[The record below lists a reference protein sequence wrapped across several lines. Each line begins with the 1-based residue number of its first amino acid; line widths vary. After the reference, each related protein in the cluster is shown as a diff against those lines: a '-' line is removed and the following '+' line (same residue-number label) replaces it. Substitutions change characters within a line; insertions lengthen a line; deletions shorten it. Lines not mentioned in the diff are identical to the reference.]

1 MYSKAIFWFR
11 RDLRLDDNTA
21 LNEAFKHSKEIYPVF
36 IFDKN
41 ILDKLSKP
49 EDKRI
54 TIIWQALQEIKA
66 KLNSVG
72 SDLIIVYGN
81 PVELI
86 PLLTDLIDAQAVFTN
101 RDYEGYAL
109 HRDETVQAK
118 LNEKDRHFLTSK
130 DHLIFESSEVLK
142 PDQKP
147 YTVFTPF
154 KKKWLEALTGKESI
168 YLNNFDNQKY
178 LNLSHLANNHKI
190 SNVRIQ
196 LERNNIIQ
204 LAHDEDLKLINFHL
218 SKLDIIINA
227 SFAHQRLKDFINLN
241 IKKYK
246 IQRDFPDLNSN
257 SGLSIDLRFGTISI
271 RECVLAAWRLLEQTT
286 DLNEAENISCWLSEL
301 IWREFYSMILQS
313 FPYVEK
319 QAFREA
325 YQKLNWQK
333 DQKLL
338 SAWQEG
344 LTGYPIVDAGMRQ
357 LKQTGQ
363 LHNRLRMICASFLTK
378 DLLIDWKLGEA
389 HFANYLLDF
398 DLASNNGGWQW
409 TASVGTDASPYF
421 RIFNPI
427 LQSQKFDPE
436 AKYIKKWLPELKD
449 IEATK
454 IHKLDFQL
462 NNYPKPIVKHEEVKP
477 KVLQLFKT

>member
-1 MYSKAIFWFR
+1 MYSKSIFWFR
-11 RDLRLDDNTA
+11 RDLRLDDNIA
-21 LNEAFKHSKEIYPVF
+21 LNEAFKHSQEVYPVF
-36 IFDKN
+36 IFDNN
-41 ILDKLSKP
+41 ILDKLSNP

-54 TIIWQALQEIKA
+54 TMIWQALQEIKA
-66 KLNSVG
+66 KLNSIG
-72 SDLIIVYGN
+72 SDLTIVYGN
-81 PVELI
+81 PTELI
-86 PLLTDLIDAQAVFTN
+86 PLLAELIDAQAVFTN

-109 HRDETVQAK
+109 RRDETVQAK
-118 LNEKDRHFLTSK
+118 LNEKDRHFFSSK

-142 PDQKP
+142 PDRKP

-154 KKKWLEALTGKESI
+154 KKRWLEVLTDQENI
-168 YLNNFDNQKY
+168 YLKNFDNQPY

-190 SNVRIQ
+190 SNLRIQ

-204 LAHDEDLKLINFHL
+204 LAHDQDLKLINFHL
-218 SKLDIIINA
+218 IDLNILLNSSA
-227 SFAHQRLKDFINLN
+227 GQARLKNFINLN

-257 SGLSIDLRFGTISI
+257 SSLSIDLRFGTISI
-271 RECVLAAWRLLEQTT
+271 RECVRSAWRLQEQTT
-286 DLNEAENISCWLSEL
+286 NINEAENINCWISEL

-333 DQKLL
+333 DEKLL
-338 SAWQEG
+338 LAWQEG

-427 LQSQKFDPE
+427 LQSQKFDAE
-436 AKYIKKWLPELKD
+436 AKYIKNWLPELKD
-449 IEATK
+449 IEPSK

-462 NNYPKPIVKHEEVKP
+462 DNYPQPIVKHEEVKP
-477 KVLQLFKT
+477 KVLQLFKI